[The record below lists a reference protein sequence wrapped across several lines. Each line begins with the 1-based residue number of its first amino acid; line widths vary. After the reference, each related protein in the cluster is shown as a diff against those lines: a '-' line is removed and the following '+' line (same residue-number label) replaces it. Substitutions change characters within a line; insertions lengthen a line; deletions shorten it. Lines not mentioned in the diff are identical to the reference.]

1 MAPELD
7 GMQDGAAPGGGVLS
21 DDLLII
27 GDAPAAPD
35 APGVTQRI
43 FTGFMH
49 KYAP

>member
-7 GMQDGAAPGGGVLS
+7 GMGDGAAPGGGVI
-21 DDLLII
+21 DDTIILI
-27 GDAPAAPD
+27 GTPPAPPD